1 MGEAAAVRE
10 PVTVAEFLAFE
21 GEPDTVYE
29 LVEGRIV
36 AMAAASPVH
45 GAITINAGTA
55 IDARLR
61 GRSPCTAIV
70 GGGIAVDDRSWFV
83 PDLVVTC
90 TPLGSTRHVP
100 DPVLIVEVLSE
111 TTVDRDLGHKVQRY
125 ITLPSVREIWLID
138 STRRWVQV
146 WRRAGEAW
154 IVTLPL
160 SGRACFSSEVLGGA
174 EIALDEL
181 YRNSGL

>member
-10 PVTVAEFLAFE
+10 PVTVADFLAFE

-36 AMAAASPVH
+36 AMAAAAEAHGTVVGNAW
-45 GAITINAGTA
+45 GAIDRA
-55 IDARLR
+55 LR
-61 GRSPCTAIV
+61 ERPPCRAVV
-70 GGGIAVDDRSWFV
+70 GGGVAVDAHNWFV

-90 TPLGSTRHVP
+90 APPEGRREVAQPRLVVEILSESTRGH
-100 DPVLIVEVLSE
+100 
-111 TTVDRDLGHKVQRY
+111 DLGDKVQRY
-125 ITLPSVREIWLID
+125 ITLPSIEEIWLID

-160 SGRACFSSEVLGGA
+160 VGSARFSSEVLGGA
-174 EIALDEL
+174 DIALDEL